1 MSAVTMSGRVTIGD
15 RTLRCPGTGAGLG
28 PSRLRLV
35 ATGGSVRA
43 TCDKPHKQPTGA
55 KASCWWVV
63 DGLTAADLTA
73 LAEAKPG
80 RVRAALTSG
89 AVLEGK
95 VVATDGAKGGKEKAG
110 KPAAKGAFAKLVAA
124 TKPKPT
130 AQGSGKTAAAVA
142 KGGGTA
148 RASGGGTAVAAFNA
162 LSAAFTAAGQTA
174 RATADI
180 VGSGASVTKEGIG
193 VVRDGIKAVD
203 NAGARDLVR
212 HTTQQQSPAP
222 VERKK

>member
-1 MSAVTMSGRVTIGD
+1 MTAVTMSGRVTIGD

-43 TCDKPHKQPTGA
+43 TCDKPHKQPAGA

-63 DGLTAADLTA
+63 DGLTAADLAA

-80 RVRAALTSG
+80 RVRATLSSG

-95 VVATDGAKGGKEKAG
+95 VVAAEGAKGNA
-110 KPAAKGAFAKLVAA
+110 AAKVAAAKKSAVTGAFAKLKAAA
-124 TKPKPT
+124 TPKPT
-130 AQGSGKTAAAVA
+130 AKASGKTTAPTAT
-142 KGGGTA
+142 KGS
-148 RASGGGTAVAAFNA
+148 SGAAVAAFGA
-162 LSAAFTAAGQTA
+162 LAAAATAVGQTA

-180 VGSGASVTKEGIG
+180 VGSGASVTREFTG

-212 HTTQQQSPAP
+212 HTQQQAPAP
-222 VERKK
+222 AVEQRKK

>member
-1 MSAVTMSGRVTIGD
+1 MTAVTMSGRVTIGD

-35 ATGGSVRA
+35 ATGGGVRA

-63 DGLTAADLTA
+63 DGLTAADLA
-73 LAEAKPG
+73 VLAEAKPG
-80 RVRAALTSG
+80 RVRATLSSG

-95 VVATDGAKGGKEKAG
+95 VAATDGAKGAKEKAG
-110 KPAAKGAFAKLVAA
+110 KPAAKGAFAKLKAAAMPKSPGKTTAPTA
-124 TKPKPT
+124 TK
-130 AQGSGKTAAAVA
+130 GS
-142 KGGGTA
+142 
-148 RASGGGTAVAAFNA
+148 SGTAVAAFGA
-162 LSAAFTAAGQTA
+162 LAAAATAVGQTA

-180 VGSGASVTKEGIG
+180 VGSGASVTREFTG
-193 VVRDGIKAVD
+193 VVRDGIRAVD

-212 HTTQQQSPAP
+212 HTTQQAPAP
-222 VERKK
+222 TGQRKK

>member
-1 MSAVTMSGRVTIGD
+1 MTAVTFAGRVTIGD
-15 RTLRCPGTGAGLG
+15 RTLRCPGTGAGMG

-43 TCDKPHKQPTGA
+43 TCDRKHAQQGGGA

-63 DGLTAADLTA
+63 DGLTAADLAA

-80 RVRAALTSG
+80 RVRAQLSSG

-95 VVATDGAKGGKEKAG
+95 VASADGAKGKGGGK
-110 KPAAKGAFAKLVAA
+110 AAKKSVTTGPWAKLKAAA
-124 TKPKPT
+124 TPKPT
-130 AQGSGKTAAAVA
+130 AKAGGKAAAPAAA
-142 KGGGTA
+142 KGGGGA
-148 RASGGGTAVAAFNA
+148 AVAAFGA
-162 LSAAFTAAGQTA
+162 LAALAGAVGQTA

-180 VGSGASVTKEGIG
+180 VGSGASVTREFTG
-193 VVRDGIKAVD
+193 VVRDGIRAVD

-222 VERKK
+222 ATKGK